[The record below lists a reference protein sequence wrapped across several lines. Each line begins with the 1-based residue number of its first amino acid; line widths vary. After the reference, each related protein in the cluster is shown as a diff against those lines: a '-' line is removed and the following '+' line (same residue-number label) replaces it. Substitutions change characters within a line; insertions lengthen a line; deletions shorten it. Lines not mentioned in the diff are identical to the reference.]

1 MNLWKRKKN
10 AASAKKRKKTWWK
23 ISTGIINEHNFHHC
37 FAAVTYA
44 ECMCPQCWS
53 NHRESKPSS
62 TLYFFNRW
70 FTHLTKTSHA
80 CDWCYNGNSPYIHYL
95 DRSALFIP
103 IYESNQSHHN
113 NGFMHRA
120 CFYDHQTILIICV
133 LWHKE
138 RDREG
143 REKKRKWIDV
153 RNNCA

>member
-1 MNLWKRKKN
+1 MNLWKRNKN

-95 DRSALFIP
+95 DRSALFIR

-113 NGFMHRA
+113 NGFIKQYSLYV
-120 CFYDHQTILIICV
+120 FYDTKNEIE
-133 LWHKE
+133 K
-138 RDREG
+138 R